1 MEQLAPF
8 KIIGISIESTN
19 ENGQAA
25 HDLGELWQKFYVENI
40 LGKIPNAVG
49 NEVYSIYTDYE
60 TDYTGKYTAI
70 IGLKVSSIEDIP
82 DGMVGREFKG
92 GTYTKFVAKG
102 PMPDAIVDTWKEI
115 WEKDNL
121 LSRKY
126 TADFEFYGAQSQNG
140 ENSEVD
146 IYIAT

>member
-1 MEQLAPF
+1 MEQKPPF
-8 KIIGISIESTN
+8 KIIGVSVESTN

-40 LGKIPNAVG
+40 PGKIPNAVG
-49 NEVYSIYTDYE
+49 QEVYSIYTDYE
-60 TDYTGKYTAI
+60 TDCTGKYTSI
-70 IGLKVSSIEDIP
+70 IGLQVSSLEDIP
-82 DGMVGREFKG
+82 DGLIGREFAG

-102 PMPDAIVDTWKEI
+102 PMPDAVVDTWKEI

-121 LSRKY
+121 LGRKY
-126 TADFEFYGAQSQNG
+126 TADFEVYGAQSQIG